1 MCVCV
6 CVFVCVTADDS
17 MMDELAHLEY
27 ETQADLDHI
36 EELLMSLEGA
46 TDCSKNDTNA
56 TVEHSVKAQ
65 YK

>member
-1 MCVCV
+1 MCV
-6 CVFVCVTADDS
+6 CVFVCVTADDF

-36 EELLMSLEGA
+36 EELLMSLEGV
-46 TDCSKNDTNA
+46 TGCSKNDTSA
-56 TVEHSVKAQ
+56 TVEHSDKAQ